1 MSDIE
6 YHLLKKGVFRMK
18 SIRFLCEE
26 KLLSEVDAHRSRFV
40 CRTAIIEA
48 ALKHYLKT
56 VKNNDGRLNGVNGW
70 MV

>member
-1 MSDIE
+1 MSDSG
-6 YHLLKKGVFRMK
+6 YHCHQKGVIRMK
-18 SIRFLCEE
+18 SIRFLCDDQ
-26 KLLSEVDAHRSRFV
+26 LLNEVDAHRSRFV

>member
-26 KLLSEVDAHRSRFV
+26 ELLNEVDSRRSRFV
-40 CRTAIIEA
+40 CRTAIIDA
-48 ALKHYLKT
+48 ALRHYLEA
-56 VKNNDGRLNGVNGW
+56 VKNNDDRLIGVNGW

>member
-1 MSDIE
+1 
-6 YHLLKKGVFRMK
+6 MK

-26 KLLSEVDAHRSRFV
+26 KLLSEVNAHRSRFV

-56 VKNNDGRLNGVNGW
+56 VKNNDDRLIGVNGW
-70 MV
+70 ML